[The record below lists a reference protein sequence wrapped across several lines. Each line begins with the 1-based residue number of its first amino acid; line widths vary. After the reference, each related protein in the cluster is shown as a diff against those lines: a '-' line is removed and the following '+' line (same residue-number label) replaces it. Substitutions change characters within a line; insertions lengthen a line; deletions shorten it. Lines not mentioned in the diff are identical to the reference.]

1 MWPLCIKLNYC
12 EPSWLENGYNTEA
25 VPDIPEEEISEIE
38 LIAVKEDSGDI
49 AQDEDTDNTDEDEG
63 KIDLCAD

>member
-1 MWPLCIKLNYC
+1 MNYC
-12 EPSWLENGYNTEA
+12 EPSWSENSYNTEA

-38 LIAVKEDSGDI
+38 LIAVEEDSGDI